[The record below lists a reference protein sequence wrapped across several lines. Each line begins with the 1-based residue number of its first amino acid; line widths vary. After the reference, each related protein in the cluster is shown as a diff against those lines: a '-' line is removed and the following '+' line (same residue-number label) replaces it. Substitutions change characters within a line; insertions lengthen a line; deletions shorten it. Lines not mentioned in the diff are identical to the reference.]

1 MRIRG
6 SGVLL
11 HLTSLPSSYGIGDLG
26 PSAHKF
32 AGLLSKNRQSF
43 WQVLPLTPTDMAFG
57 NNPYSSCSAFAGN
70 PLLISPDLLLEDGL
84 LAKESLQKAPEF
96 PVDKVDYPKVTDFKK
111 KLLEQAFQAFNGSD
125 MCGYDDFCREN
136 AFWLD
141 DYALFVAIKDRQGGR
156 AWSEWPVEL
165 RDRLP
170 EALKKAMEELKE
182 NMRKETFFQFLFF
195 KQWLSLKEECT
206 ARGIKIIGDMPI
218 YVNYDS
224 ADVWSHHEIF
234 KLDQDKMPISVSGV
248 PPDLFSAT
256 GQLWGNPTYRW
267 DIMKSRNF
275 DWWVQRISQNLK
287 LFDILRVDHFMG
299 LVAYWEVK
307 AGEKTAMD
315 GQWIEVPHREFF
327 QTLFRHFYSL
337 PVIAE
342 DLGLITP
349 NVREVIHHY
358 GLPGMKV
365 LLFAFG
371 EGMAENPYV
380 PHNVPRNSIIYTGT
394 HDNNTVRGWFEKE
407 ATPEDKKRFSS
418 YVGKEIRAEEAP
430 VEMIRLAMS
439 SVACTAII
447 PMQDILG
454 LGGEARMNY
463 PSKTQGNYQWRLLP
477 EQMELVG
484 WLREMTEIY
493 GRS

>member
-43 WQVLPLTPTDMAFG
+43 WQVLPLTPTDMVFG

-84 LAKESLQKAPEF
+84 LAKESLQKVPEF

-182 NMRKETFFQFLFF
+182 RMRKEKFFQFLFF

-206 ARGIKIIGDMPI
+206 AKGIKIIGDMPI

-224 ADVWSHHEIF
+224 VDVWSHHEIF

-256 GQLWGNPTYRW
+256 GQLW
-267 DIMKSRNF
+267 
-275 DWWVQRISQNLK
+275 
-287 LFDILRVDHFMG
+287 
-299 LVAYWEVK
+299 
-307 AGEKTAMD
+307 
-315 GQWIEVPHREFF
+315 
-327 QTLFRHFYSL
+327 
-337 PVIAE
+337 
-342 DLGLITP
+342 
-349 NVREVIHHY
+349 
-358 GLPGMKV
+358 
-365 LLFAFG
+365 
-371 EGMAENPYV
+371 
-380 PHNVPRNSIIYTGT
+380 
-394 HDNNTVRGWFEKE
+394 
-407 ATPEDKKRFSS
+407 ATP
-418 YVGKEIRAEEAP
+418 P
-430 VEMIRLAMS
+430 
-439 SVACTAII
+439 TA
-447 PMQDILG
+447 G
-454 LGGEARMNY
+454 T
-463 PSKTQGNYQWRLLP
+463 S
-477 EQMELVG
+477 
-484 WLREMTEIY
+484 
-493 GRS
+493 

>member
-1 MRIRG
+1 
-6 SGVLL
+6 
-11 HLTSLPSSYGIGDLG
+11 
-26 PSAHKF
+26 
-32 AGLLSKNRQSF
+32 
-43 WQVLPLTPTDMAFG
+43 
-57 NNPYSSCSAFAGN
+57 
-70 PLLISPDLLLEDGL
+70 
-84 LAKESLQKAPEF
+84 
-96 PVDKVDYPKVTDFKK
+96 
-111 KLLEQAFQAFNGSD
+111 
-125 MCGYDDFCREN
+125 
-136 AFWLD
+136 
-141 DYALFVAIKDRQGGR
+141 
-156 AWSEWPVEL
+156 
-165 RDRLP
+165 
-170 EALKKAMEELKE
+170 
-182 NMRKETFFQFLFF
+182 
-195 KQWLSLKEECT
+195 
-206 ARGIKIIGDMPI
+206 
-218 YVNYDS
+218 
-224 ADVWSHHEIF
+224 
-234 KLDQDKMPISVSGV
+234 
-248 PPDLFSAT
+248 
-256 GQLWGNPTYRW
+256 
-267 DIMKSRNF
+267 MKSRNF

-307 AGEKTAMD
+307 AGEKHCHGRPVD
-315 GQWIEVPHREFF
+315 RSPSSRVLPDPLW
-327 QTLFRHFYSL
+327 HFYSL

-349 NVREVIHHY
+349 NVREVIRHY

-371 EGMAENPYV
+371 ERMAENPYV

-418 YVGKEIRAEEAP
+418 YVGKEIRAEDAP
-430 VEMIRLAMS
+430 IEMIRLAMS

>member
-11 HLTSLPSSYGIGDLG
+11 HLTSLPSPYGIGDLG

-32 AGLLSKNRQSF
+32 AVVLSENYQSF
-43 WQVLPLTPTDMAFG
+43 WQVLPLTPTDTVFG
-57 NNPYSSCSAFAGN
+57 NNPYSSGSAFAGN
-70 PLLISPDLLLEDGL
+70 PLLISPDLLLDDGL

-96 PVDKVDYPKVTDFKK
+96 PVSKVDYPKVTEFKN
-111 KLLEQAFQAFNGSD
+111 KLLDQAFQAFKGSD
-125 MCGYDDFCREN
+125 RCDYDKFCREN
-136 AFWLD
+136 AFWLG
-141 DYALFVAIKDRQGGR
+141 DYALFVAIKDSQGGR

-170 EALKKAMEELKE
+170 DALNKAREELKE
-182 NMRKETFFQFLFF
+182 RMEKEKFFQFLFF
-195 KQWLSLKEECT
+195 KQWISLKEECT
-206 ARGIKIIGDMPI
+206 NKGINVIGDMPL

-224 ADVWSHHEIF
+224 ADVWSHPEIF
-234 KLDQDKMPISVSGV
+234 KLDQDKRPISVSGV

-256 GQLWGNPTYRW
+256 GQLWGNPIYRW
-267 DIMKSRNF
+267 DILESRNF
-275 DWWVQRISQNLK
+275 DWWVQRMNQNLK
-287 LFDILRVDHFMG
+287 LFDILRIDHFRG

-307 AGEKTAMD
+307 AGEKTAVG
-315 GQWIEVPHREFF
+315 GQWVEAPHRAFF
-327 QTLFRHFYSL
+327 MTLFRHFYSL

-349 NVREVIHHY
+349 DVREVIHHY

-371 EGMAENPYV
+371 ERMAENPYI
-380 PHNVPRNSIIYTGT
+380 PYNVPRNSVIYTGT

-418 YVGKEIRAEEAP
+418 YVRKEVKAEDAP
-430 VEMIRLAMS
+430 FEMIKLAMS

-454 LGGEARMNY
+454 LGEEARMNY
-463 PSKTQGNYQWRLLP
+463 PSKTQGNYQWRLHP
-477 EQMELVG
+477 EQMELDG
-484 WLREMTEIY
+484 RLKDMTEIY
-493 GRS
+493 GRF